1 MKTFKLDCECELFV
15 DEGAL
20 KGTDLGPRTGV
31 AMRFGCVLDVY
42 KDSPFSTHE
51 GLWTTPPPFFS
62 IDCTRWLSPLMFS
75 HVLSSEWPSRPV
87 PSPLP
92 HAVPISIS
100 VLSFG
105 SSICLP
111 SLPSSA
117 LFSSVL
123 FYFTLFYSLFL
134 LSLPLPVRTCDTFE
148 MQLRWVICSI
158 HFRFLVF
165 VLKASLESF
174 SGRIFLRNLGQN
186 SCRGNKYTR
195 GTRVNGALFILC
207 DAAGSGWCHKLG
219 IIVLFA
225 ISRRGVV
232 IGSKYFV
239 SFICFQYKKSG
250 SEFSINCLSEE
261 SIA

>member
-1 MKTFKLDCECELFV
+1 MKTFRLDCECELFV

-31 AMRFGCVLDVY
+31 AMRFGCVLVVY
-42 KDSPFSTHE
+42 TDSPLSTHE

-62 IDCTRWLSPLMFS
+62 IYCTRWLCPLMFS
-75 HVLSSEWPSRPV
+75 CTLFRVTQPSRPV

-123 FYFTLFYSLFL
+123 FYFALFFSLFL
-134 LSLPLPVRTCDTFE
+134 LSLPLLVLTCDTFE

-165 VLKASLESF
+165 VLMASS
-174 SGRIFLRNLGQN
+174 
-186 SCRGNKYTR
+186 
-195 GTRVNGALFILC
+195 
-207 DAAGSGWCHKLG
+207 
-219 IIVLFA
+219 
-225 ISRRGVV
+225 
-232 IGSKYFV
+232 
-239 SFICFQYKKSG
+239 
-250 SEFSINCLSEE
+250 
-261 SIA
+261 